1 MTPTSNTLINPINDL
16 EGESHGIPYG
26 TISPTV
32 KDNSQK
38 IIYIISYSIVF
49 VLWFPTLF
57 CDYYYAVNNIEC
69 LKQPLHISL
78 TMYDYLLTNAIL
90 GSILLSI
97 ILMTI
102 ITTNV
107 QDYENPHSFTRF
119 ACHFMKM
126 ICSYFTIAWT
136 IVGSIMFWGQMNQSL
151 CSSAVNN
158 YLTASLI
165 IKFIS
170 ILIDLSSGPI
180 KNL

>member
-1 MTPTSNTLINPINDL
+1 
-16 EGESHGIPYG
+16 
-26 TISPTV
+26 
-32 KDNSQK
+32 
-38 IIYIISYSIVF
+38 
-49 VLWFPTLF
+49 
-57 CDYYYAVNNIEC
+57 
-69 LKQPLHISL
+69 
-78 TMYDYLLTNAIL
+78 
-90 GSILLSI
+90 
-97 ILMTI
+97 
-102 ITTNV
+102 
-107 QDYENPHSFTRF
+107 
-119 ACHFMKM
+119 M